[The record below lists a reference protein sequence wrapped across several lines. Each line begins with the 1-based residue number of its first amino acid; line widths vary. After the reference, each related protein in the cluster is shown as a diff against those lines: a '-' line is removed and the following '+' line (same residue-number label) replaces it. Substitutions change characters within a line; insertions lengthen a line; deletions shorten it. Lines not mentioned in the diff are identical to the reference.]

1 MDSIQLLKKGRI
13 GVCLRKTIVGVCFFL
28 MAFVSNRL
36 FAGSIANGLTLKNA
50 GVTAP
55 ISIFKFTSAATQCAK
70 SNLFTVYNG
79 SNFKLGFTY
88 TWDFGDGSTLQTS
101 TAFTAATLP
110 TDTAKNPLFAPSHSY
125 ISAGTYTI
133 KLIVTNVSGTQATS
147 SAVVTVAASP
157 VVSFTASTS
166 VAGTTN
172 ANIISFSSTST
183 LSSGNMS
190 YAWSFGNLNA
200 TSLITSNP
208 VDTFKA
214 ANGSAL
220 PVTLKVTNS
229 IGGCASS
236 LTKNIT
242 VYAPYKPTTPTV
254 KFALNSVT
262 DTQCLATNSYKF
274 TNSSATGSDIKYKW
288 SFGDTATVSYSEAV
302 PPAHKYALPGVYTV
316 TLTVSNTL
324 GTAQT
329 STLAVTVAASP
340 VVSFTAST
348 SVAGTTNAN
357 IISFSSTSTLLSGN
371 MSYAWNFGN
380 TTATSFIT
388 SNPVDTFKAASGSAL
403 PVKLTVTNSIGG
415 CASSLTKNITVY
427 PAYVPTTL
435 NPSLSLYY
443 VADSQCLASNKYT
456 FNYGLLNPDVKAV
469 IDFGDGTPAYSG
481 TQYGQLAPLTG
492 GHTYAKPGVYTV
504 KLTQTNLL
512 NDSKTVTLSVTVAP
526 NPVASFVYQSNTGN
540 GENDSYSFSST
551 STLSAGNLSYAW
563 DFGDAND
570 PNKLNTSKLSNPD
583 HVFLTASYPYNV
595 NNTLAYTTYIVK
607 LTATSSIA
615 GCSSA
620 VTKTINVYPGTEGYS
635 VVNKNILSQEA
646 LASSKVSISPNPASS
661 TLKVSFVA
669 TTSKVN
675 IKVVDLL
682 GRVVKSVNQSA
693 NVGSNN
699 TVQVDVSNLSSG
711 TYVLKVSNE
720 QGNTISSSQ
729 FVKLVK

>member
-55 ISIFKFTSAATQCAK
+55 ISIFKVTSAATQCAK

-183 LSSGNMS
+183 LLSGNMS
-190 YAWSFGNLNA
+190 YAWSFGNTTA

-242 VYAPYKPTTPTV
+242 V
-254 KFALNSVT
+254 F
-262 DTQCLATNSYKF
+262 
-274 TNSSATGSDIKYKW
+274 
-288 SFGDTATVSYSEAV
+288 
-302 PPAHKYALPGVYTV
+302 
-316 TLTVSNTL
+316 
-324 GTAQT
+324 
-329 STLAVTVAASP
+329 
-340 VVSFTAST
+340 
-348 SVAGTTNAN
+348 
-357 IISFSSTSTLLSGN
+357 
-371 MSYAWNFGN
+371 
-380 TTATSFIT
+380 
-388 SNPVDTFKAASGSAL
+388 
-403 PVKLTVTNSIGG
+403 
-415 CASSLTKNITVY
+415 

-469 IDFGDGTPAYSG
+469 IDFGDGTTAYNG
-481 TQYGQLAPLTG
+481 TQNGQLAPLTG

-526 NPVASFVYQSNTGN
+526 DPVASFVYQSNTGN
-540 GENDSYSFSST
+540 GENDSYSFNST

-595 NNTLAYTTYIVK
+595 NNTLAYTTYNVK

-635 VVNKNILSQEA
+635 VVNKNTLAQEA

-699 TVQVDVSNLSSG
+699 SVQVDVSNLSSG

-729 FVKLVK
+729 FVKLAK